1 MQCVIVF
8 FYSFCFRW
16 YPGCAYVQQN
26 KGVEFVKKSRSQMK
40 PEEIATAENLDYNKT
55 DVGFLGKRVLFRG
68 PKKKVC
74 HTRFSKKNI
83 DTFSFV
89 SEKIVCFFQFFFQ
102 IRQRPKIVKRPPLK
116 DQQGLKRVTHWD
128 TTKNILDRPIK
139 LTRVRDR
146 QNIATKLVT
155 FFLVYLFF
163 LFFLY
168 FSVHILDE
176 EYEDQAVLVT
186 IVQEL
191 DESDTSSTLGQ

>member
-1 MQCVIVF
+1 
-8 FYSFCFRW
+8 
-16 YPGCAYVQQN
+16 
-26 KGVEFVKKSRSQMK
+26 MK

-68 PKKKVC
+68 PKKKSVTLVLVKKILT
-74 HTRFSKKNI
+74 HSLSFPRRLFVFSN
-83 DTFSFV
+83 
-89 SEKIVCFFQFFFQ
+89 FFQ

-128 TTKNILDRPIK
+128 TTKNISERPIK

-146 QNIATKLVT
+146 QKITMK
-155 FFLVYLFF
+155 FFSLFLLYLFF
-163 LFFLY
+163 CFLY
-168 FSVHILDE
+168 TFPSIF
-176 EYEDQAVLVT
+176 QTKNTKIKLVT